1 MENGVFRRSDMTIKI
16 KVLNVWGSVICNIEK
31 MGIGFFSISCHYI
44 AIFFYLCEVG
54 MVARLKRLS
63 METFRFEIQCPSRDR
78 GLCSGNLLLVDRGGM
93 CVHAQ
98 LQTEDRYLSNRM
110 VGENIFDLFPASAS
124 GSLRAGFSTLWSGRK
139 GFCEDLYE
147 CAGETG
153 ELSVYYVIS
162 MSRYDDFHAMIRL
175 RNISYYINKHERLL
189 RQEEQKVED
198 LKRLAGIG
206 VWKYDSKKQ
215 RLESKGYA
223 DPMFQPGEYREM
235 DMAEYFSRMSVT
247 DVEKVKEYIRGLD
260 AGLRQE
266 SIQYMM
272 HYQYGDVVLRVEPIS
287 CRPSDGGYLWEGY
300 VQNVTD
306 LITGQTRIE
315 MLRQA
320 IDSVSEDVFAVEPDG
335 SLAFANKTFLEHNVS
350 DRPRDVIGEKVF
362 DLNKTLVDK
371 TQWGDWLRSLRENGG
386 SWNFTQDRMSDGQGE
401 AMTFENYSY
410 LIENQLHQ
418 ELIWVF
424 ARDISE
430 RLKREDEIN
439 SLQYL
444 TNSIINNIPVG
455 LYVKDV
461 ADDFKYLFCNRSA
474 FDFLRSGR
482 EDVIGKNDF
491 EIFGRSKA
499 EAIRNED
506 LQLVSDRTKIERTG
520 QVGGASGSPVTY
532 EEVRIYS
539 EKKDGTPLI
548 IGVFWDITSRVALE
562 KELVEAKEKAEESG
576 RLKSAFLANMSH
588 EIRTPLNAIVGFSNI
603 IAETQDMEERRGMYK
618 IVETNNERLL
628 SLINEILDMSKI
640 EAGML
645 ELSSKPVNMRVLCGE
660 LLNANLFRC
669 PGNVIFSFDGSSP
682 NLVTR
687 TDPNRLF
694 QVFANLITNAF
705 KFTDSGRVTFGY
717 RLDGPNIVCYVED
730 TGSGIETDKQDKIFD
745 RFVKG
750 NDFAQGTG
758 LGLPICKVLI
768 EKMGGRIGVESA
780 IGRGTKFVFTIPYV
794 PPVNERAGSGN
805 PDGQKTSV
813 RKAGA
818 RKAISGT
825 VTVLVVESEPS
836 DFDLLCDTF
845 GDGIFFVRADSG
857 VEAVTLFEQYRP
869 QLVLLNVA
877 VTDMHCA
884 EVAGII
890 KEVSPG
896 VPVVAFGDSAPTDCY
911 DDFMAVPWS
920 REQVE
925 RLFNKYL

>member
-1 MENGVFRRSDMTIKI
+1 M
-16 KVLNVWGSVICNIEK
+16 
-31 MGIGFFSISCHYI
+31 
-44 AIFFYLCEVG
+44 
-54 MVARLKRLS
+54 
-63 METFRFEIQCPSRDR
+63 
-78 GLCSGNLLLVDRGGM
+78 
-93 CVHAQ
+93 
-98 LQTEDRYLSNRM
+98 
-110 VGENIFDLFPASAS
+110 
-124 GSLRAGFSTLWSGRK
+124 
-139 GFCEDLYE
+139 
-147 CAGETG
+147 
-153 ELSVYYVIS
+153 
-162 MSRYDDFHAMIRL
+162 
-175 RNISYYINKHERLL
+175 
-189 RQEEQKVED
+189 
-198 LKRLAGIG
+198 
-206 VWKYDSKKQ
+206 
-215 RLESKGYA
+215 
-223 DPMFQPGEYREM
+223 
-235 DMAEYFSRMSVT
+235 
-247 DVEKVKEYIRGLD
+247 
-260 AGLRQE
+260 
-266 SIQYMM
+266 
-272 HYQYGDVVLRVEPIS
+272 
-287 CRPSDGGYLWEGY
+287 
-300 VQNVTD
+300 
-306 LITGQTRIE
+306 
-315 MLRQA
+315 
-320 IDSVSEDVFAVEPDG
+320 
-335 SLAFANKTFLEHNVS
+335 
-350 DRPRDVIGEKVF
+350 F

-386 SWNFTQDRMSDGQGE
+386 SWNFTQDRVSDGQGE

-482 EDVIGKNDF
+482 EDMIGKNDF

-645 ELSSKPVNMRVLCGE
+645 ELSSKPVNMWVLCGE

-745 RFVKG
+745 QFVKG

-780 IGRGTKFVFTIPYV
+780 IGRGAKFVFTIPYV
-794 PPVNERAGSGN
+794 PPVNERAGSVN
-805 PDGQKTSV
+805 PDGLKTSV

-818 RKAISGT
+818 RKAISST

-877 VTDMHCA
+877 VTDMNCA

-896 VPVVAFGDSAPTDCY
+896 VPVVAFGNSAPTDCY